1 MAVDGNV
8 SCITAWRTQA
18 SSWSSNSKAD
28 KSSLNVFGDSG

>member
-8 SCITAWRTQA
+8 SCITAWITQV

-28 KSSLNVFGDSG
+28 KTSLNAFGDSG